1 MGEQE
6 KENSEIEIPPE
17 LKADAQEKEGEI
29 RQIASPDKDLGEQ
42 APISSVVQME
52 ADIKRLAE
60 SLEQKAKEAEANQNK
75 FLRACAD
82 LENYKKRADKEKS
95 ELINFS
101 NEKLIK
107 ELIPVADNLER
118 AIDHIEDES
127 DLAAI
132 KDGIKLVRDSLLAVL
147 KKFGV
152 EAASA
157 IGEKFDPTRHEA
169 VSQEEAS
176 ECEHGTVIRE
186 FHKCYYLN
194 GRLIRPAMVVIS
206 KTPAAAPS
214 AKGGADEMEYEQE
227 GED

>member
-6 KENSEIEIPPE
+6 KENLEIEIP
-17 LKADAQEKEGEI
+17 AHDEGEI
-29 RQIASPDKDLGEQ
+29 QQVLPPDKDLRGQ
-42 APISSVVQME
+42 AQISAAVQME
-52 ADIKRLAE
+52 AEIKRLTE
-60 SLEQKAKEAEANQNK
+60 SLEQKTKEAEASQNK

-82 LENYKKRADKEKS
+82 LENHKKRTDKEKS

-118 AIDHIEDES
+118 AIDHIEEES
-127 DLAAI
+127 DHTAI
-132 KDGIKLVRDSLLAVL
+132 KEGIKLVLDSLLAVL

-176 ECEHGTVIRE
+176 DCEHGTVIKE

-194 GRLIRPAMVVIS
+194 GRLIRPAMVVIA
-206 KTPAAAPS
+206 KAPETAPA
-214 AKGGADEMEYEQE
+214 
-227 GED
+227 GEETREE